1 MLLGETSLQY
11 QSKAAIRPLVA
22 ALVLALASTAAVQAQ
37 DAKPADAKTADAKT
51 ADAKP
56 TDAALVNQLDPNAPE
71 KDAKLL
77 DKYQAVKVEDG
88 KYFDKDGAPTY
99 HISNDGKKFDWYAY
113 SGYRR
118 YHAECH
124 VCHGPDAMG
133 STYAPALKDS
143 LKRLSYEEFI
153 GVIAGGK
160 QDVSAAGTNVMP
172 AFGDNKNV
180 MCYADDLYTY
190 LKARA
195 SGAMPRV
202 RPTDKEEKPEAAKKA
217 EKECLGG

>member
-1 MLLGETSLQY
+1 MHSI
-11 QSKAAIRPLVA
+11 SKAAIRP
-22 ALVLALASTAAVQAQ
+22 VLAFVALASVAAAPLQAQ
-37 DAKPADAKTADAKT
+37 DAKPVDAKLA
-51 ADAKP
+51 
-56 TDAALVNQLDPNAPE
+56 NQLDPNAPD
-71 KDAKLL
+71 KDQKIL
-77 DKYQAVKVEDG
+77 DKYQAVKAEDG

-99 HISNDGKKFDWYAY
+99 HITNDGKKFDWYAY

-143 LKRLSYEEFI
+143 LKTISYEEFI
-153 GVIAGGK
+153 GIIAGGK
-160 QDVSAAGTNVMP
+160 QNSSAGGQSVMP

-180 MCYADDLYTY
+180 MCYADDLYVY

-202 RPTDKEEKPEAAKKA
+202 RPSDKEEKPEAARKS

>member
-1 MLLGETSLQY
+1 MIDLGETSLHSM
-11 QSKAAIRPLVA
+11 SKAAIRP
-22 ALVLALASTAAVQAQ
+22 VLAFVALASVATVTVNAQ
-37 DAKPADAKTADAKT
+37 
-51 ADAKP
+51 DAKP
-56 TDAALVNQLDPNAPE
+56 TDAALVNQLDPNDKSGGQDPKILE
-71 KDAKLL
+71 
-77 DKYQAVKVEDG
+77 KYQAVKVDDG

-99 HISNDGKKFDWYAY
+99 RVSNDGKKFDWYTY

-153 GVIAGGK
+153 GTIVGGK
-160 QDVSAAGTNVMP
+160 QDISSSGTNVMP

-180 MCYADDLYTY
+180 MCYADDLYVY

-202 RPTDKEEKPEAAKKA
+202 RPTDKEEKPESAKKA
-217 EKECLGG
+217 DKECLGG

>member
-1 MLLGETSLQY
+1 MEFLGETSLHNIR
-11 QSKAAIRPLVA
+11 KAAIRPLMA
-22 ALVLALASTAAVQAQ
+22 AFALATISTFAVHAE
-37 DAKPADAKTADAKT
+37 DAKKADPALA
-51 ADAKP
+51 
-56 TDAALVNQLDPNAPE
+56 NQLDPNAPD
-71 KDAKLL
+71 KDAKLI
-77 DKYQAVKVEDG
+77 DKFAAVKVEDG
-88 KYFDKDGAPTY
+88 KYQDAEGHPTF
-99 HISNDGKKFDWYAY
+99 HITNDGKKFDWYAY

-143 LKRLSYEEFI
+143 LKTIGYEEFI
-153 GVIAGGK
+153 GILAGGK
-160 QDVSAAGTNVMP
+160 RDTQAGQEKVMP

-180 MCYADDLYTY
+180 MCYADDLYVY

-195 SGAMPRV
+195 SGAMPRI
-202 RPTDKEEKPEAAKKA
+202 RPSDKEEKPEAAKTA

>member
-1 MLLGETSLQY
+1 LYTINRAVL
-11 QSKAAIRPLVA
+11 RPFAA
-22 ALVLALASTAAVQAQ
+22 ALALVSATAFVAQAEDAKKADPALA
-37 DAKPADAKTADAKT
+37 
-51 ADAKP
+51 
-56 TDAALVNQLDPNAPE
+56 NQLDPNAPD
-71 KDAKLL
+71 KDQKLI
-77 DKYQAVKVEDG
+77 DNFAAVKVEDG
-88 KYFDKDGAPTY
+88 KYFDKEGHPTY
-99 HISNDGKKFDWYAY
+99 HITNDGKKFDWYAY

-143 LKRLSYEEFI
+143 LKTINYEEFI
-153 GVIAGGK
+153 GILAGGK
-160 QDVSAAGTNVMP
+160 RDSQAGQERVMP

-180 MCYADDLYTY
+180 MCYADDLYVY

-195 SGAMPRV
+195 SGAMPRI
-202 RPTDKEEKPEAAKKA
+202 RPTDKEEKPEAARKA

>member
-1 MLLGETSLQY
+1 MIHVTKSALRTAL
-11 QSKAAIRPLVA
+11 A
-22 ALVLALASTAAVQAQ
+22 ALALTGFASVGAGAE
-37 DAKPADAKTADAKT
+37 DAKPASGQYA
-51 ADAKP
+51 
-56 TDAALVNQLDPNAPE
+56 NQLDPNAKELDE
-71 KDAKLL
+71 KVLKETV
-77 DKYQAVKVEDG
+77 AVKDQDG
-88 KYFDKDGAPTY
+88 KYLDANGHPTF
-99 HISNDGKKFDWYAY
+99 HITNNGKKVDWYTY

-143 LKRLSYEEFI
+143 LKQLSYEEFYGI
-153 GVIAGGK
+153 LAGGK
-160 QDVSAAGTNVMP
+160 QDVNTAENKVMP

-195 SGAMPRV
+195 SGAWGRA
-202 RPTDKEEKPEAAKKA
+202 RPGEHEEKPEAAKKT

>member
-1 MLLGETSLQY
+1 MVYLGETSLHSI
-11 QSKAAIRPLVA
+11 SKAAIRP
-22 ALVLALASTAAVQAQ
+22 VLAFVALASVAAAPLQAQ
-37 DAKPADAKTADAKT
+37 DAKPVDAKLA
-51 ADAKP
+51 
-56 TDAALVNQLDPNAPE
+56 NQLDPNAPD
-71 KDAKLL
+71 KDQKIL
-77 DKYQAVKVEDG
+77 DKYQAVKAEDG
-88 KYFDKDGAPTY
+88 KYFDKDGASTY
-99 HISNDGKKFDWYAY
+99 HITNDGKKFDWYAY

-143 LKRLSYEEFI
+143 LKTISYEEFI
-153 GVIAGGK
+153 GIIAGGK
-160 QDVSAAGTNVMP
+160 QNSSAGGQSVMP

-180 MCYADDLYTY
+180 MCYADDLYVY

-202 RPTDKEEKPEAAKKA
+202 RPSDKEEKPEAARKS

>member
-1 MLLGETSLQY
+1 MHYLSNTIL
-11 QSKAAIRPLVA
+11 RPAVA
-22 ALVLALASTAAVQAQ
+22 ALALATVAVVAVHAE
-37 DAKPADAKTADAKT
+37 DAKPAA
-51 ADAKP
+51 
-56 TDAALVNQLDPNAPE
+56 NAPADPALANSLNPNDKE
-71 KDAKLL
+71 KDEKLL
-77 DKYQAVKVEDG
+77 ARDAAVKVDDG
-88 KYFDKDGAPTY
+88 KYLDSLGHPTFRVT
-99 HISNDGKKFDWYAY
+99 NEGKKVDWYLY

-153 GVIAGGK
+153 GILAGGK
-160 QDVSAAGTNVMP
+160 RDTEAGQEKVMP

-180 MCYADDLYTY
+180 MCYADDLYVY

-195 SGAMPRV
+195 AGAWGRA
-202 RPTDKEEKPEAAKKA
+202 RPGEKEEKPEAVKTT

>member
-1 MLLGETSLQY
+1 MHNLSNIVTRPVL
-11 QSKAAIRPLVA
+11 AA
-22 ALVLALASTAAVQAQ
+22 LALATVSAVAVHAE
-37 DAKPADAKTADAKT
+37 DAKPADPALANSLNANDKTAEQD
-51 ADAKP
+51 P
-56 TDAALVNQLDPNAPE
+56 ALLKKNA
-71 KDAKLL
+71 
-77 DKYQAVKVEDG
+77 AVKVEDG
-88 KYFDKDGAPTY
+88 KYLDADGHPTY
-99 HISNDGKKFDWYAY
+99 HVTNDGKKLDWYTY

-124 VCHGPDAMG
+124 VCHGPDGMG

-143 LKRLSYEEFI
+143 LKTIGYEEFI
-153 GVIAGGK
+153 GILAGGK
-160 QDVSAAGTNVMP
+160 RDTQAGQEKVMP

-180 MCYADDLYTY
+180 MCYADDLYVY

-202 RPTDKEEKPEAAKKA
+202 RPSDKEDKPEAAKTA

>member
-1 MLLGETSLQY
+1 MDLGETSLHY
-11 QSKAAIRPLVA
+11 VSKAAIRP
-22 ALVLALASTAAVQAQ
+22 VLAVVAFASVATVTVQAQ
-37 DAKPADAKTADAKT
+37 DAKPI
-51 ADAKP
+51 
-56 TDAALVNQLDPNAPE
+56 DAALVNQLDPNDKSGGQDP
-71 KDAKLL
+71 KLL
-77 DKYQAVKVEDG
+77 DKYQAVKVENG
-88 KYFDKDGAPTY
+88 KYSDKDGAPTY
-99 HISNDGKKFDWYAY
+99 HISNEGKKFDWYAY

-143 LKRLSYEEFI
+143 LKRLSYEEFVGI
-153 GVIAGGK
+153 IVGGK
-160 QDVSAAGTNVMP
+160 QDISSSGSNVMP

-180 MCYADDLYTY
+180 MCYADDLYVY

-202 RPTDKEEKPEAAKKA
+202 RPTDKEEKPDAARA
-217 EKECLGG
+217 ADKECMGS

>member
-1 MLLGETSLQY
+1 MRRNLSTSVT
-11 QSKAAIRPLVA
+11 RPLVA
-22 ALVLALASTAAVQAQ
+22 ALALATIGVVAVHAE
-37 DAKPADAKTADAKT
+37 DAKPAD
-51 ADAKP
+51 P
-56 TDAALVNQLDPNAPE
+56 ALANSLNANDKSAEQDP
-71 KDAKLL
+71 KLL
-77 DKYQAVKVEDG
+77 KRDAAVKVDDG
-88 KYFDKDGAPTY
+88 KYFDAEGHPTF
-99 HISNDGKKFDWYAY
+99 HITNEGKKVDWFMY

-124 VCHGPDAMG
+124 VCHGPDGMG

-153 GVIAGGK
+153 GILAGGK
-160 QDVSAAGTNVMP
+160 QDISASQQQVMP

-180 MCYADDLYTY
+180 MCYADDLYVY

-195 SGAMPRV
+195 AGAWGRA
-202 RPTDKEEKPEAAKKA
+202 RPGDKEEKPEAAKKQ

>member
-1 MLLGETSLQY
+1 LRHL
-11 QSKAAIRPLVA
+11 SKVVLRPLA
-22 ALVLALASTAAVQAQ
+22 AGLALAAVATVAVHAE
-37 DAKPADAKTADAKT
+37 DAKK

-56 TDAALVNQLDPNAPE
+56 DPALANQLNPNDKTAEPDE
-71 KDAKLL
+71 KLLAKDA
-77 DKYQAVKVEDG
+77 AVKVEDG
-88 KYFDKDGAPTY
+88 KYFDAAGSPTF
-99 HISNDGKKFDWYAY
+99 HITDNGKKVDWYTY

-124 VCHGPDAMG
+124 VCHGPDGMG

-143 LKRLSYEEFI
+143 LKYLSYEEFVGI
-153 GVIAGGK
+153 VVGGK
-160 QDVSAAGTNVMP
+160 QDVNSSTQKVMP

-180 MCYADDLYTY
+180 TCYMDDLYVY

-195 SGAMPRV
+195 AGAMGRV
-202 RPTDKEEKPEAAKKA
+202 RPGEKEDKPEAARKQ